1 MTTPLM
7 NLIWFLV
14 VAFLV
19 AALVWPRSGLL
30 ARLIRR
36 GRSAFRVVVE
46 DALKHIYDGE
56 FRGPKA
62 TLESK
67 EVAYQLVCQGHDTVR
82 KVSEIMRRTD
92 TPVRRY
98 FRELQREGR
107 IEIVDGKNGCQIT
120 WRAT

>member
-1 MTTPLM
+1 MERPMKLATYTKQEGMALEDHYIECAKREGVWGMGKLPSNDAINRRQWNVTP
-7 NLIWFLV
+7 
-14 VAFLV
+14 AG
-19 AALVWPRSGLL
+19 R
-30 ARLIRR
+30 ARIR
-36 GRSAFRVVVE
+36 
-46 DALKHIYDGE
+46 
-56 FRGPKA
+56 KA
-62 TLESK
+62 LESK